1 MRVEWVARS
10 VPLMRR
16 SLITAQKRDA
26 ARVVTL
32 ARQADATP
40 DQTNDMMI
48 RAYRDT
54 KSAFAC
60 YDIADSALAA
70 LDGRE
75 SL

>member
-1 MRVEWVARS
+1 M
-10 VPLMRR
+10 
-16 SLITAQKRDA
+16 T
-26 ARVVTL
+26 
-32 ARQADATP
+32 TP
-40 DQTNDMMI
+40 NQTNDMMI

-75 SL
+75 SR